1 MVGPNGERHWSLV
14 QFKTIDPQR
23 SFRADSVFCDESG
36 TPNNS
41 MPAMHW
47 YVEFS
52 TTPTGTMINVTLNF
66 DKDTD
71 FKTIVEMGFERGF
84 SMGLSQLDEVLEE
97 MLVV

>member
-1 MVGPNGERHWSLV
+1 
-14 QFKTIDPQR
+14 
-23 SFRADSVFCDESG
+23 
-36 TPNNS
+36 
-41 MPAMHW
+41 
-47 YVEFS
+47 
-52 TTPTGTMINVTLNF
+52 MINVTLNF